1 MCVIEAR
8 GGMMRNG
15 RPAELVMG
23 SVQLGL
29 SYGATNRTGKPSR
42 DTALRLVRRAAN
54 AGVAAFDTARAYGD
68 AEERLG
74 AALAGRRAIRTI
86 TKLDP
91 LNSLV
96 PDASPAAVCSAVDQS
111 IAESLVALR
120 LETLDCVLLHRAEQ
134 LASYGG
140 AIWRRLREHVADG
153 TIQSVGVS
161 VQTPVEALT
170 ALGE

>member
-1 MCVIEAR
+1 MF
-8 GGMMRNG
+8 
-15 RPAELVMG
+15 LVTRG

-74 AALAGRRAIRTI
+74 AALAGRRAVRTI

-91 LNSLV
+91 LNNLS
-96 PDASPAAVCSAVDQS
+96 PNASPAICS
-111 IAESLVALR
+111 
-120 LETLDCVLLHRAEQ
+120 T
-134 LASYGG
+134 
-140 AIWRRLREHVADG
+140 
-153 TIQSVGVS
+153 TN
-161 VQTPVEALT
+161 
-170 ALGE
+170 